1 MVELLGSRP
10 ALEHSGFTSPLLSTL
25 ALSIDA
31 LRQSVV
37 HLEKQ
42 KDELKL
48 SNPSKK
54 KKIFRTIN
62 LSILYFF

>member
-1 MVELLGSRP
+1 MVELVGSSP
-10 ALEHSGFTSPLLSTL
+10 ILEHSGFTSPLLSTL

-31 LRQSVV
+31 LRQLVV
-37 HLEKQ
+37 HLEIQ

-54 KKIFRTIN
+54 KKN
-62 LSILYFF
+62 LQDN